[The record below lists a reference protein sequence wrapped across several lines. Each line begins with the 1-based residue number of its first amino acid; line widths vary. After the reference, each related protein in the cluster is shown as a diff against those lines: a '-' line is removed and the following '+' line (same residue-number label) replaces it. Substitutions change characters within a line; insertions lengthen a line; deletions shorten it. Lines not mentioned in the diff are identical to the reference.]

1 VGPLAAI
8 FAVATLV
15 AAIGWFVA
23 TRTGNGR
30 DREVGQ
36 GRTTSLGCEVCWQV
50 QAWWRVEDASL

>member
-1 VGPLAAI
+1 MQHGAAVGPLAAI

-36 GRTTSLGCEVCWQV
+36 GEVQV
-50 QAWWRVEDASL
+50 DSP